1 MKPLFSAM
9 LACLLFPTL
18 AAAAVEFTGVLVSA
32 NATKFSLRDTTAQG
46 VSPWLALGDS
56 FAGYTLS
63 SYDTKTEM
71 LLLVKGEEKLS
82 LHLTPGKVVDAPP
95 APPSRPGEHVLK
107 PGETAAGIARQ
118 YQMTLAELTELN
130 PGVDLARLRIGQK
143 LRLR

>member
-9 LACLLFPTL
+9 LACLLFSSL

-95 APPSRPGEHVLK
+95 APSRPNEHALK
-107 PGETAAGIARQ
+107 AGETLVSIARQ
-118 YQMTLAELTELN
+118 YQMTTAELMELN
-130 PGVDLARLRIGQK
+130 PGINPARLKVGQK